1 MLERA
6 AEPTFPLAVEMHSRH
21 RWSIHADVAA
31 TVDQLLRG
39 QQPTVEQRELTSDG
53 GMRRFEPEDL
63 KGSLRRPSRAVAS
76 PPFTPGFLPSS
87 APADSHQP
95 QLNDEAVRTSA
106 LQVLCCGITPQLV
119 EQAIRRHRWS
129 ARLVDDLSDAD
140 VVLSVRQGLG
150 RASGLRRQ
158 AKDQR
163 VPILVIKADTL
174 PQIERAL
181 ERLLSRRA
189 SSSGPQS
196 AVVDMGGQD
205 DEIAGLEECR
215 LAIEQVVMPQGRPV
229 ELVPRTE
236 RVRGMQAELVNR
248 YRLRC
253 DVFGQ
258 AEHGRLRVFPP

>member
-1 MLERA
+1 
-6 AEPTFPLAVEMHSRH
+6 
-21 RWSIHADVAA
+21 
-31 TVDQLLRG
+31 
-39 QQPTVEQRELTSDG
+39 
-53 GMRRFEPEDL
+53 
-63 KGSLRRPSRAVAS
+63 
-76 PPFTPGFLPSS
+76 
-87 APADSHQP
+87 
-95 QLNDEAVRTSA
+95 VRTSA

-119 EQAIRRHRWS
+119 EQVIRRHRWP
-129 ARLVDDLSDAD
+129 ARLVDDLCDAD

-150 RASGLRRQ
+150 RASALRRE
-158 AKDQR
+158 AKDQH

-189 SSSGPQS
+189 SAPEPNAVLVDLSGN
-196 AVVDMGGQD
+196 D
-205 DEIAGLEECR
+205 DELAGLEECR

-236 RVRGMQAELVNR
+236 RVRGLQAELVSR

>member
-1 MLERA
+1 
-6 AEPTFPLAVEMHSRH
+6 
-21 RWSIHADVAA
+21 
-31 TVDQLLRG
+31 
-39 QQPTVEQRELTSDG
+39 
-53 GMRRFEPEDL
+53 
-63 KGSLRRPSRAVAS
+63 
-76 PPFTPGFLPSS
+76 
-87 APADSHQP
+87 
-95 QLNDEAVRTSA
+95 VR
-106 LQVLCCGITPQLV
+106 CCGITPQLV

-129 ARLVDDLSDAD
+129 ARLVDDLCDAD

-189 SSSGPQS
+189 SSSGSKSPL
-196 AVVDMGGQD
+196 ADMSGQD